1 MEFLFDTTETIRK
14 SYTIEAETYA
24 EAKAALD
31 NQSDDHYHVSKSIKT
46 QAFCEVEHHYLGTI
60 VFRAEK
66 DEITVN
72 VHDLKIYIDSEYSMV
87 YKIELVDPVQ
97 CSYESGSDFFFEVIG
112 HLNDVIKKV
121 LPKYIPES
129 MYYQIACSKVMDK
142 LEYR

>member
-31 NQSDDHYHVSKSIKT
+31 NQSDDHYYVNKSMKM
-46 QAFCEVEHHYLGTI
+46 QVFCEIEHHFLGSVT
-60 VFRAEK
+60 FRAEK
-66 DEITVN
+66 DEIIVN
-72 VHDLKIYIDSEYSMV
+72 VHDLKIYIDSDYSIV
-87 YKIELVDPVQ
+87 YKIELVEPVQ

-121 LPKYIPES
+121 LPEYTPES
-129 MYYQIACSKVMDK
+129 MYYQLAWSKIMDK
-142 LEYR
+142 LDYR